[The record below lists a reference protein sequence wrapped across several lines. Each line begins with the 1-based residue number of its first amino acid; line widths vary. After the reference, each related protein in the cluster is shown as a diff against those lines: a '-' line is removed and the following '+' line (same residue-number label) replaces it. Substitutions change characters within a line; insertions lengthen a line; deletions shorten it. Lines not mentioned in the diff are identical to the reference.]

1 MQIHILKLCVAL
13 LAPES
18 TGLDP
23 HGRALHLPLVEDFT
37 VSHSAC
43 IATAKQARR
52 LDVDPFVMAALTYRT
67 NKFSPKLAAKS
78 KIQKNIRQQ
87 YGCEKNGQFIKS
99 SCSSFMLDPQYFR
112 TLLNQTV
119 EESTRS
125 ADRLPDYRKALCR
138 FLTPWSNT
146 CTRESRKEAKIIENM
161 AFRFANVY
169 GRSRPDFT
177 YYSPF
182 KIGPTEE
189 EVARDE
195 RRRERQLDRQY
206 RSADPYLNHML
217 GDLGYRRNRNGRG
230 PLHTQRTERDLMFL
244 YNVFGNDVPVEAVS
258 NGSNTVNYFV
268 HISDHNTMKQVLW
281 YINGETSRIYEEEYY
296 AGNLR
301 ALHNGVFE
309 IVFKSRR
316 YELKSITIKVIPTN
330 SSYQVMIFR
339 R

>member
-1 MQIHILKLCVAL
+1 MKIHILKLCVAL

-23 HGRALHLPLVEDFT
+23 HGRALHLPLVEDFN

-52 LDVDPFVMAALTYRT
+52 LDVDPFVMAALTYRI

-78 KIQKNIRQQ
+78 RIQKSIREQ

-112 TLLNQTV
+112 ALLNQTV
-119 EESTRS
+119 EDSGR
-125 ADRLPDYRKALCR
+125 AVDRLPDYRKALCR
-138 FLTPWSNT
+138 FLTPWKNS
-146 CTRESRKEAKIIENM
+146 CTRETRKEAKIIENM

-195 RRRERQLDRQY
+195 RRRERQLDRQAQL
-206 RSADPYLNHML
+206 RDPHLYGML
-217 GDLGYRRNRNGRG
+217 GDLGYRYSPN
-230 PLHTQRTERDLMFL
+230 PVTSDRTRRDLSLLASMFEG
-244 YNVFGNDVPVEAVS
+244 FAPVEAETNS
-258 NGSNTVNYFV
+258 RNTVNYFV
-268 HISDHNTMKQVLW
+268 HFQNPQQFKEGLW
-281 YINGETSRIYEEEYY
+281 YINSNTSKLYENEYYTGDLKEFNGGVYQLILKSRI
-296 AGNLR
+296 
-301 ALHNGVFE
+301 HNFRS
-309 IVFKSRR
+309 IVVKF
-316 YELKSITIKVIPTN
+316 IPNETK
-330 SSYQVMIFR
+330 YQVHIYR
-339 R
+339 K